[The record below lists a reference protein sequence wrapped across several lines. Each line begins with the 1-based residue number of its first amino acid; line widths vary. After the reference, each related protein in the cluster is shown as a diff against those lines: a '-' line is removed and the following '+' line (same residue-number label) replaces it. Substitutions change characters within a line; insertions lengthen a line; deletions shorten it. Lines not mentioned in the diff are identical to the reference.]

1 MCLNEPMLV
10 FDKERACLYSLSRG
24 HCDTVWYVESY
35 KGLVLNSICKIN
47 SPRAGPL

>member
-10 FDKERACLYSLSRG
+10 FDKVRMFIFVKGGG

-47 SPRAGPL
+47 SPRAGAL